1 MRRPVALL
9 AAILLTVSAGG
20 CASMGGSSAA
30 PTEVTVFAAASLRDA
45 LGAAASA
52 YRENAPGVTLTL
64 SFDASSALR
73 TQIEQGAPADVFA
86 SADMSNP
93 TALADTGLTRGPVV
107 PFAANHLAIVVPA
120 ANPASIRDPRDL
132 ARDGVRVVG
141 AGEAVPISRYVEACL
156 VKLEDVAGYPA
167 GYAAA
172 VQANVVSRED
182 NVRAALAK
190 VELGEADAAFV
201 YATDAVASDAVDTI
215 AIPAEANVEATYG
228 AVVVG
233 ATRHPA
239 EAAALVEWL
248 AGDRGA
254 AVLARFGF
262 EPPAR

>member
-1 MRRPVALL
+1 
-9 AAILLTVSAGG
+9 
-20 CASMGGSSAA
+20 
-30 PTEVTVFAAASLRDA
+30 
-45 LGAAASA
+45 
-52 YRENAPGVTLTL
+52 
-64 SFDASSALR
+64 
-73 TQIEQGAPADVFA
+73 
-86 SADMSNP
+86 
-93 TALADTGLTRGPVV
+93 
-107 PFAANHLAIVVPA
+107 
-120 ANPASIRDPRDL
+120 
-132 ARDGVRVVG
+132 
-141 AGEAVPISRYVEACL
+141 
-156 VKLEDVAGYPA
+156 
-167 GYAAA
+167 
-172 VQANVVSRED
+172 VSRED